1 MRSYLFHNYMM
12 VTNLMGVVTNII
24 DNN

>member
-12 VTNLMGVVTNII
+12 VTNLIVVSYKYYW
-24 DNN
+24 

>member
-12 VTNLMGVVTNII
+12 VTNLMGFSYKYYW
-24 DNN
+24 

>member
-12 VTNLMGVVTNII
+12 VTNLMRVGYKYYW
-24 DNN
+24 

>member
-12 VTNLMGVVTNII
+12 VTNLMGVSYKYYW
-24 DNN
+24 